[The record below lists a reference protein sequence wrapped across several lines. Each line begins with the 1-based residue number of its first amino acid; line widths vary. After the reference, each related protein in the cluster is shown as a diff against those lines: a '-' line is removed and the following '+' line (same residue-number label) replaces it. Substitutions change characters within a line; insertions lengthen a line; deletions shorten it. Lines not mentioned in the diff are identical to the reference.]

1 MLKSWALLTVATTIM
16 CGGNSLA
23 RGAALDPE
31 VYTDGFNPATELY
44 QINEV
49 QRRDQIAR
57 QVDLNRRMIW
67 SSGYVP
73 GLPTIFEP
81 WPRVPGDIWG
91 YPQNRPVEQPLGH
104 ESRQVGP
111 NRWIY
116 RPVYGTSPAL
126 PAGVRRDMTAPIDKQ
141 GAVKSEIR
149 NIEPPRPSDAGPD
162 DFVPPGASAVGGAA
176 PKRQTVGKR
185 QF

>member
-1 MLKSWALLTVATTIM
+1 
-16 CGGNSLA
+16 
-23 RGAALDPE
+23 

-57 QVDLNRRMIW
+57 QLDLNRRMIW
-67 SSGYVP
+67 SSGYLP

-91 YPQNRPVEQPLGH
+91 YPQQRPVAQPSGH

-116 RPVYGTSPAL
+116 RPVYDTTPAL
-126 PAGVRRDMTAPIDKQ
+126 PAGVRRDAVGPIDRQ
-141 GAVKSEIR
+141 AAGHSEIQ
-149 NIEPPRPSDAGPD
+149 NIEPPRPSDARPD
-162 DFVPPGASAVGGAA
+162 DFVPPRAPPFGDAA

>member
-1 MLKSWALLTVATTIM
+1 MLKSWALLAAVATITF
-16 CGGNSLA
+16 GGTVLA
-23 RGAALDPE
+23 MAGALDPE

-57 QVDLNRRMIW
+57 QLDLNRRMIW

-73 GLPTIFEP
+73 QLPTIFEP

-91 YPQNRPVEQPLGH
+91 YPQNRPVEQPSGH

-116 RPVYGTSPAL
+116 RPIYSTVPAP
-126 PAGVRRDMTAPIDKQ
+126 PAGARVDVAAPVDNRSVPKPGIDK
-141 GAVKSEIR
+141 
-149 NIEPPRPSDAGPD
+149 IEPPRPSDAGPA
-162 DFVPPGASAVGGAA
+162 DFVPPGAVA